1 MKNTC
6 NRVWLTSVL
15 SDSDVPNALTLC
27 FSLRRVLTTRRLAVI
42 VSPKVSRVSRAALS
56 YGFDFLFILDDEGN
70 TAGLEDEDFV
80 KLFVLTLQGFEKCVM
95 LSSNMLVVKN
105 CDELLNKEENKQQT
119 FVFPENGDSSILK
132 IRPSLQVFNCLM
144 KQLAKRNGTRV
155 DAILKRWLSKQ
166 TPQHTLIDEK
176 YNQNFDDKATFLGE
190 EKNIAIVN
198 LKNTTAHELA
208 FLGKR
213 VLHLWKCIHDE
224 SVLPILNAV
233 AKVCTN

>member
-27 FSLRRVLTTRRLAVI
+27 FSLRRVLTSRRLGVI
-42 VSPKVSRVSRAALS
+42 VSPKVSRVSREALG
-56 YGFDFLFILDDEGN
+56 YGFDFIFTLDEERN
-70 TAGLEDEDFV
+70 TAGLENEDFV
-80 KLFVLTLQGFEKCVM
+80 KLFALTLLGFEKCVL
-95 LSSNMLVVKN
+95 LSPNMLVVKN
-105 CDELLNKEENKQQT
+105 CDELLEKEENKQQT
-119 FVFPENGDSSILK
+119 FVFAENGDSSILK

-144 KQLAKRNGTRV
+144 KQVANRNGTGV
-155 DAILKRWLSKQ
+155 DGILKKWLSKQ
-166 TPQHTLIDEK
+166 TPQLKFIDDK
-176 YNQNFDDKATFLGE
+176 YNQHFDDKATFLHE

-198 LKNTTAHELA
+198 LKNKAAHELG
-208 FLGKR
+208 FLGER

-233 AKVCTN
+233 AKILIH